1 MLRAFWLVLTAGNFA
16 AIVLD
21 YLSKSWPLFFA
32 NATLGFLFAYLA
44 LESPGKQLAGD
55 HEDE

>member
-1 MLRAFWLVLTAGNFA
+1 MLRAFWLFLAAGNFA
-16 AIVLD
+16 AVALD
-21 YLSKSWPLFFA
+21 YLSNSWPLFFA

-44 LESPGKQLAGD
+44 LKPPSKQLAGD